1 MNPRLSDYFYI
12 AATIAFTVYGQL
24 ILKWRVAFYGQM
36 PTEPLDKLKFIL
48 GILFDPWVL
57 SGFIAAFVASLAWIA
72 AMTKFELVHAYPFM
86 SLNFVLVFLLSG
98 LFLSEPLTIQ
108 RVFGLMLIILGT
120 VVAARV

>member
-24 ILKWRVAFYGQM
+24 ILKWRVASYGQM
-36 PTEPLDKLKFIL
+36 PTEVFDKIKFIL
-48 GILFDPWVL
+48 SVLVDPWIL

-86 SLNFVLVFLLSG
+86 SLNFVFVFLLSG
-98 LFLSEPLTIQ
+98 LFLSEPLTLQ
-108 RVFGLMLIILGT
+108 RALGLTLIILGT